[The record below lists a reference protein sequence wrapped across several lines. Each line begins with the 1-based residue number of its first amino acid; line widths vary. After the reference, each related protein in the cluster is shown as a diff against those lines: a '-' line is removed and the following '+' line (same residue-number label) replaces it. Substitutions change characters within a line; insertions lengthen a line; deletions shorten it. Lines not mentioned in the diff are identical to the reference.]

1 MLITLRTQWFCKVA
15 NFLMSLFCSEF
26 PSDFRG
32 GVGFCL
38 SADRHS
44 FSLPQILSETLER
57 RQLRTN
63 FKSSASFFSSGR
75 KTSRRENFLQKLCQ
89 RNFGNGKMN
98 GSSNGYFF
106 PVSLFWRQFG
116 TEKNPRSFSRS
127 LLFQVSPRSIEAQD
141 KNATFFFFAI
151 FSSHRE
157 LERSKPL
164 SMEFKSGIAGWEKG
178 KDGKRREGKSDS

>member
-116 TEKNPRSFSRS
+116 TEKKSSLVFPFPFVSSVTTVDWGARQECD
-127 LLFQVSPRSIEAQD
+127 LLFFRDFLVPSRVGTKQALV
-141 KNATFFFFAI
+141 
-151 FSSHRE
+151 
-157 LERSKPL
+157 
-164 SMEFKSGIAGWEKG
+164 
-178 KDGKRREGKSDS
+178 DGV